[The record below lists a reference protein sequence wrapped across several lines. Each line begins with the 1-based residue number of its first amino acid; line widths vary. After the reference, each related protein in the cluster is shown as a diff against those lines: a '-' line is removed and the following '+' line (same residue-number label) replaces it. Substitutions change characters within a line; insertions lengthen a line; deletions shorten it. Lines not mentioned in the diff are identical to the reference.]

1 MLKKPRPGRTAG
13 QRKGPWAEASFCL
26 EFCFLLVKQ
35 KEEEKEK
42 NCQTAG
48 QRKGPWAEASF
59 CLVYSPFNNF

>member
-13 QRKGPWAEASFCL
+13 QGKDPWAVASFYL
-26 EFCFLLVKQ
+26 EVCFLLVKQ

-48 QRKGPWAEASF
+48 QRKSLKRRSIVLP
-59 CLVYSPFNNF
+59 